1 MIFVTEAIMKIVAF
15 GFVANG
21 KFSYIK
27 NPWNVLDFTIII
39 FCILALTP
47 LPDSL
52 KIVKMFRVVRCFR
65 LLGKNEVT
73 EKPVK
78 D

>member
-1 MIFVTEAIMKIVAF
+1 MKIVAF

-65 LLGKNEVT
+65 LLGKNEGL
-73 EKPVK
+73 
-78 D
+78 